1 MEDTI
6 LKIENISK
14 NYPGVKAL
22 KNVSMEIKKGE
33 VRAFVGENGAG
44 KSTLIKCIMGVEIPD
59 EEYKERVLRAAK
71 ILQREGLDA
80 LIVNSNE
87 ADYANARYF
96 SGFWPLFERCGVA
109 ISAAGDAALLVGPE
123 SREFGADRSRLDKVF
138 VLKAYRE
145 GADPSY
151 PELNADTYQDVFN
164 ALGIKGKKLRI
175 GVASYLDTSVIIMEA
190 IKDAFPEAEIVRA
203 DHIMVELRSVKSIN
217 EINCLREG
225 YRIAELATKQVIK
238 EIRPGMTELQMVGV
252 AQRVIYENGAEY
264 EGLPMYVF
272 SEASTRHAISRSSY
286 RKFEKGD
293 IVQLNLS
300 AKIDGYSAAI
310 GYPIVLGKLEGKRR
324 DVVMFGLEAHNWT
337 QKQVKAGVMASDI
350 AKDFYKYFVDNGYK
364 ENFVYGPL
372 HGTGLIEV
380 EAPWVETS
388 SDYKLQ
394 PNMCYQIDTFI
405 SSDTFGVRW
414 EKGIAVT
421 EDGCDILSPEI
432 GTLYE
437 LEF

>member
-1 MEDTI
+1 MAEHGTI
-6 LKIENISK
+6 
-14 NYPGVKAL
+14 
-22 KNVSMEIKKGE
+22 
-33 VRAFVGENGAG
+33 R
-44 KSTLIKCIMGVEIPD
+44 IPD
-59 EEYKERVLRAAK
+59 EEYKQRVQRAAK

-109 ISAAGDAALLVGPE
+109 ISPAGDAALMVGPE
-123 SREFGADRSRLDKVF
+123 SREFGADRCKLDKVF

-145 GADPSY
+145 GADPAY
-151 PELNADTYQDVFN
+151 PELQADTYQDVFN

-175 GVASYLDTSVIIMEA
+175 GVASYLDTSVVIMEA
-190 IKDAFPEAEIVRA
+190 IRDAFPEAEIVRA
-203 DHIMVELRSVKSIN
+203 DHIMVELRSIKSIN

-225 YRIAELATKQVIK
+225 YRIADLATQQVIK

-300 AKIDGYSAAI
+300 ARIDGYSAAI
-310 GYPIVLGKLEGKRR
+310 GYPIVLGKLEGRRR
-324 DVVMFGLEAHNWT
+324 DVVMFGLEAHKWT
-337 QKQVKAGVMASDI
+337 QKQVKAGVLASDI
-350 AKDFYKYFVDNGYK
+350 AQNFYKFYEENGYK
-364 ENFVYGPL
+364 DNFVYGPL
-372 HGTGLIEV
+372 HGTGMIEV

-388 SDYKLQ
+388 SNYKLQ

-421 EDGCDILSPEI
+421 ENGCDVLSPEI

>member
-1 MEDTI
+1 MAEHGTI
-6 LKIENISK
+6 
-14 NYPGVKAL
+14 
-22 KNVSMEIKKGE
+22 
-33 VRAFVGENGAG
+33 R
-44 KSTLIKCIMGVEIPD
+44 IPD
-59 EEYKERVLRAAK
+59 EEYKQRVQRAAK

-109 ISAAGDAALLVGPE
+109 ISPAGDAALMVGPE
-123 SREFGADRSRLDKVF
+123 SREFGADRCKLDKVF

-145 GADPSY
+145 GADPAY
-151 PELNADTYQDVFN
+151 PELQADTYQDVFN
-164 ALGIKGKKLRI
+164 ALGIRGKKLRI

-190 IKDAFPEAEIVRA
+190 IRDAFPEAEIVRA
-203 DHIMVELRSVKSIN
+203 DHIMVELRSIKSVN

-225 YRIAELATKQVIK
+225 YRIAELATQQVIK

-252 AQRVIYENGAEY
+252 AQRVVYENGAEY

-310 GYPIVLGKLEGKRR
+310 GYPIVLGKLEGRRR
-324 DVVMFGLEAHNWT
+324 DVVMFGLEAHKWT
-337 QKQVKAGVMASDI
+337 QKQVKAGVLASDI
-350 AKDFYKYFVDNGYK
+350 AQNFYKFYEENGYK
-364 ENFVYGPL
+364 DNFVYGPL
-372 HGTGLIEV
+372 HGTGMIEV

-388 SDYKLQ
+388 SNYKLQ

-421 EDGCDILSPEI
+421 ENGCDVLSPEI

>member
-1 MEDTI
+1 MAEHGTI
-6 LKIENISK
+6 
-14 NYPGVKAL
+14 
-22 KNVSMEIKKGE
+22 
-33 VRAFVGENGAG
+33 R
-44 KSTLIKCIMGVEIPD
+44 IPD
-59 EEYKERVLRAAK
+59 EEYKQRVQRAAK

-109 ISAAGDAALLVGPE
+109 ISPAGDAALMVGPE
-123 SREFGADRSRLDKVF
+123 SREFGADRCKLDKVF

-145 GADPSY
+145 GADPAY
-151 PELNADTYQDVFN
+151 PELQADTYQDVFN

-190 IKDAFPEAEIVRA
+190 IRDAFPEAEIVRA
-203 DHIMVELRSVKSIN
+203 DHIMVELRSIKSVN

-225 YRIAELATKQVIK
+225 YRIAELATQQVIK

-252 AQRVIYENGAEY
+252 AQRVVYENGAEY

-286 RKFEKGD
+286 RRFEKGD

-310 GYPIVLGKLEGKRR
+310 GYPIVLGKLEGRRR
-324 DVVMFGLEAHNWT
+324 DVVMFGLEAHKWT

-350 AKDFYKYFVDNGYK
+350 AKDFYKFYEENGYK
-364 ENFVYGPL
+364 DNFVYGPL
-372 HGTGLIEV
+372 HGTGMIEV

-388 SDYKLQ
+388 SNYKLQ

-421 EDGCDILSPEI
+421 ENGCDVLSPEI